1 MFQFFVDAD
10 RIGKDTIS
18 IIGEDVNH
26 IKNVLRMKPGTQVR
40 ISNMEDK
47 DYICELLELKDDEV
61 IAKIVDVDEEGTELP
76 SKVYLFQGLP
86 KADKME
92 TVIQK
97 NVELG
102 VYSIVPVSMKRCV
115 VKLDAKKAK
124 SKKERWQKIA
134 ESAAKQSK
142 RMIIPTLDEVKTLKE
157 AVEFAKT
164 LDVILLPYENASGME
179 KTKEII
185 GHIKPG
191 QSVGIFIGPEGGF
204 EDEEVSFLEN
214 AGAQVISLGKR
225 ILRTETAG
233 MALMAVLMYSLE
245 N

>member
-142 RMIIPTLDEVKTLKE
+142 RMIIPTVDEVKTLKE

-164 LDVILLPYENASGME
+164 LDVILLPYENASGMG

>member
-10 RIGKDTIS
+10 RIGTDTIS
-18 IIGEDVNH
+18 IIGDDVNH
-26 IKNVLRMKPGTQVR
+26 IKNVLRMKVGTPVR

-47 DYICELLELKDDEV
+47 DYICEILELRDDEV
-61 IAKIVDVDEEGTELP
+61 IAKIVEIDEEGTELP

-102 VYSIVPVSMKRCV
+102 VYSIIPVSMKRCV

-124 SKKERWQKIA
+124 SKKERWQKIS

-142 RMIIPTLDEVKTLKE
+142 RMIIPEVGDVSTLKE
-157 AVEFAKT
+157 AIEFAKT

-179 KTKEII
+179 GTKAII
-185 GHIKPG
+185 DEIKPG

-204 EDEEVSFLEN
+204 DDDEVELLRTS
-214 AGAQVISLGKR
+214 GAKVITLGKR

-233 MALMAVLMYSLE
+233 MALMAVLMYRLE
-245 N
+245 Q

>member
-18 IIGEDVNH
+18 IIGEDVKH

-142 RMIIPTLDEVKTLKE
+142 RMIIPTVDEVKTLKE

-164 LDVILLPYENASGME
+164 LDVILLPYENASGMG

>member
-10 RIGKDTIS
+10 RIGVDTIS
-18 IIGEDVNH
+18 IVGEDVNH

-47 DYICELLELKDDEV
+47 DYICEIIELNDDEV
-61 IAKIVDVDEEGTELP
+61 VAKIVDVDEEGTELP

-142 RMIIPTLDEVKTLKE
+142 RMIIPTVEDVHSFKE

-179 KTKEII
+179 ATKEII
-185 GHIKPG
+185 SQIKPG

-204 EDEEVSFLEN
+204 EEEEVTFLEN
-214 AGAQVISLGKR
+214 AGAKVISLGKR